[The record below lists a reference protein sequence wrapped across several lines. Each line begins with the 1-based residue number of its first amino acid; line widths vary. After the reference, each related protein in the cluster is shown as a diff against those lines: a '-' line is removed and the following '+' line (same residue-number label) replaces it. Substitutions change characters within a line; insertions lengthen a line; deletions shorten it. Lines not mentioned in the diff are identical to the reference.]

1 MTRHHPTRRLA
12 RRLAEMSLVPLT
24 TNRGARCLEAGP
36 QGARARAGES
46 RPALSVRRPG
56 ATQTWRRVEPVGE
69 AVPGG
74 GCRVSWAVA
83 TAPPPRL
90 PEQHGRGASALSRAM
105 DESGELGGLETM
117 ETLTE
122 LGDELTL
129 GDIDE
134 MLQFVSNQVGEFPDL
149 FSEQLCSSFP
159 GSGGSGSSSSSSG
172 GSSSSSGSNGRGSSS
187 GAVDPLMQRSFTQ
200 VTLPS
205 FSPSAASPQAPTL
218 QVKVSP
224 TSVPPTPR
232 ATPVLQPR
240 PQPQPQPQAQ
250 LQQQTVMITPTFS
263 TAPQTRII
271 QQPLIYQN
279 AATSFQVL
287 QPQVQSLV
295 TSSQVQPVTIQQQ
308 VQTVQAQR
316 VLTQTANGTLQT
328 LAPATVQT
336 VAAPQ
341 VQQVPVLVQ
350 PQIIKTD
357 SLVLTTL
364 KTDGSP
370 VMAAVQNPAL
380 TALTTPI
387 QTAALQVPTLV
398 GSSGTILTT
407 MPVMMGQEKVPIKQV
422 PGGVKQLEPP
432 KEGERRTTHNII
444 EKRYRS
450 SINDKIIELKDLVMG
465 TDAKMHKSG
474 VLRKAIDYIKYLQ
487 QVNHKL
493 RQENM
498 VLKLANQKNK
508 LLKGIDLGSLV
519 DNEVD
524 LKIEDFNQNVL
535 LMSPPASDSGSQA
548 GFSPYS
554 IDSEPGSPLLD
565 DAKVKDEPD
574 SPPVALG
581 MVDRSRILLCVLTFL
596 YLSFNPLTSLLQ
608 WGGAHDSDQHPHS
621 GSGRSV
627 LSFESGSGGWFDW
640 MMPTLL
646 LWLVNGVIVLSV
658 FVKLLVHGEPVI
670 RPHSRSSVTFWR
682 HRKQADLDLARGDFA
697 AAAANLQTCLAVLG
711 RALPTS
717 RLDLACSL
725 SWNVIRYSLQK
736 LHLVRWLLKKVF
748 QCRRATPATEAGFED
763 EAKTSA
769 RDAALAYHR
778 LHQLHITGKL
788 PAGSAC
794 SDVHMAL
801 CAVNLAECAEE
812 KIPPSTLVEIHLTA
826 AMGLKTRCGGKLG
839 FLASY
844 FLSRAQSLCGPEHS
858 AVPDSLRWLCH
869 PLGQKFFMER
879 SWSVKSAAKE
889 SLYCAQ
895 RNPADPIA
903 QVHQAFCKNLLER
916 AIESLVKPQA
926 KKKAGDQ
933 EEESCEF
940 SSALEYL
947 KLLHSF
953 VDSVGIVSPPLS
965 SSSVLKSA
973 LGPDIIC
980 RWWTSAITV
989 AISWLQGDDAAVR
1002 SHFTKVES
1010 VPKALE
1016 VTESPLVKAVFHACR
1031 AMHASL
1037 PGKADGQQSSFCH
1050 CERASGHLWSS
1061 LNVSGATSDP
1071 VLNHVVQLLTCDLL
1085 LSLRTTL
1092 WQKQASASQAVG
1104 ETYHASGAELAGFQ
1118 RDLGSLR
1125 RLAHSFRP
1133 AYRKVF
1139 LHEATVRLMAG
1150 ASPTRTHQ
1158 LLEHS
1163 LRRRTTQSTKHGEVD
1178 AWPGQRERA
1187 TAILLAC
1194 RHLPLSFLSSPGQRA
1209 VLLAEAARTLEKVG
1223 DRRSC
1228 NDCQQMIVKLGGGTA
1243 IAAS

>member
-1 MTRHHPTRRLA
+1 
-12 RRLAEMSLVPLT
+12 
-24 TNRGARCLEAGP
+24 
-36 QGARARAGES
+36 
-46 RPALSVRRPG
+46 
-56 ATQTWRRVEPVGE
+56 
-69 AVPGG
+69 
-74 GCRVSWAVA
+74 
-83 TAPPPRL
+83 
-90 PEQHGRGASALSRAM
+90 
-105 DESGELGGLETM
+105 
-117 ETLTE
+117 
-122 LGDELTL
+122 
-129 GDIDE
+129 
-134 MLQFVSNQVGEFPDL
+134 
-149 FSEQLCSSFP
+149 
-159 GSGGSGSSSSSSG
+159 
-172 GSSSSSGSNGRGSSS
+172 
-187 GAVDPLMQRSFTQ
+187 
-200 VTLPS
+200 
-205 FSPSAASPQAPTL
+205 
-218 QVKVSP
+218 
-224 TSVPPTPR
+224 
-232 ATPVLQPR
+232 
-240 PQPQPQPQAQ
+240 
-250 LQQQTVMITPTFS
+250 MITPTFS

-364 KTDGSP
+364 KADGSP

-398 GSSGTILTT
+398 GSNGAILTT

-519 DNEVD
+519 DSDVD
-524 LKIEDFNQNVL
+524 LKIDDFNQNVL

-596 YLSFNPLTSLLQ
+596 GLSFNPLTSLLQ
-608 WGGAHDSDQHPHS
+608 WGGAHNPDQHPYS
-621 GSGRSV
+621 GSGRNV
-627 LSFESGSGGWFDW
+627 LSLESGSGGWFDW

-646 LWLVNGVIVLSV
+646 LWLLNGVIVLSV

-682 HRKQADLDLARGDFA
+682 HRKQADLDLAKGDFA
-697 AAAANLQTCLAVLG
+697 AAAANLQTCLSVLG

-736 LHLVRWLLKKVF
+736 LRLVRWLLKKVF
-748 QCRRATPATEAGFED
+748 QRWRATPATAAGFED
-763 EAKTSA
+763 EAKSSA

-844 FLSRAQSLCGPEHS
+844 FLNRAQSLCGPEHS

-879 SWSVKSAAKE
+879 SWSIKSAAKD

-903 QVHQAFCKNLLER
+903 QVHQAFCKHLLER
-916 AIESLVKPQA
+916 AVEALVRPQA
-926 KKKAGDQ
+926 KKKAGDR

-940 SSALEYL
+940 SSALEFL

-953 VDSVGIVSPPLS
+953 VDSVGFVASPFS
-965 SSSVLKSA
+965 SSSVLRSA
-973 LGPDIIC
+973 LGPDVVC

-1002 SHFTKVES
+1002 SHFTEVER

-1016 VTESPLVKAVFHACR
+1016 VTESPLVKAVFYACR

-1037 PGKADGQQSSFCH
+1037 SGKADGQQNSFCH

-1061 LNVSGATSDP
+1061 LNVSGTTSDP
-1071 VLNHVVQLLTCDLL
+1071 SLNHVVQLLTCDLL

-1092 WQKQASASQAVG
+1092 WQKQASASQLLG
-1104 ETYHASGAELAGFQ
+1104 ETYHASGTELAGFQ

-1163 LRRRTTQSTKHGEVD
+1163 LRRRTTQNTKHGEVD
-1178 AWPGQRERA
+1178 TWPGQRERA

-1228 NDCQQMIVKLGGGTA
+1228 SDCQQMIVKLGGGTA